1 LTDSKNSF
9 QLLHSR
15 PIRTGVYKVRSIANA
30 SWNEKQ
36 CTLVGNDFTNFLEI
50 SDWMKSFTPA
60 NWDKLSVEKSTIA
73 TENDHLTT
81 KILREKRGEKRKS
94 ITLRDLIKKGI
105 ILHNFRKPQ
114 RIIESLMCLL

>member
-1 LTDSKNSF
+1 MTDSVNNF

-15 PIRTGVYKVRSIANA
+15 PIRNGVYKVRSIANS

-36 CTLVGNDFTNFLEI
+36 CTLIGNDFTNFLEI
-50 SDWMKSFTPA
+50 ADWMKSYQPV
-60 NWDKLSVEKSTIA
+60 NWDKLTVEKSTIT

-81 KILREKRGEKRKS
+81 KILKEKRGEKRKS

-105 ILHNFRKPQ
+105 LFNNFRKPQ
-114 RIIESLMCLL
+114 